1 MEEAGLLESFPRTL
15 VYSTGDGSI
24 SDWGKKKKNNNP
36 VLKATAFRDHEV
48 MQ

>member
-1 MEEAGLLESFPRTL
+1 MAVFQIGE
-15 VYSTGDGSI
+15 
-24 SDWGKKKKNNNP
+24 KKKNKTNNNP